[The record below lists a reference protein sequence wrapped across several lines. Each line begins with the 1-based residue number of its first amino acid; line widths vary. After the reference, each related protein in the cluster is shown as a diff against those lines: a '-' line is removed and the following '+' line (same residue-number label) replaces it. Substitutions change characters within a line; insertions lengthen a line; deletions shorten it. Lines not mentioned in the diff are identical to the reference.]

1 MTDLYDDLLARIRG
15 ESALIALQT
24 LTVPDMARLLGLS
37 ETTIR
42 TYATAR
48 QYIHLLPRPFKRP
61 GGRRLLWDA
70 DEVRAWLAAGTAPFD
85 REAAQTPWTTHQGAT
100 GGPCT
105 RPGAGGLT
113 MITGQALQPCRR
125 QEVLDV

>member
-1 MTDLYDDLLARIRG
+1 MTDLYDEMLARIRG
-15 ESALIALQT
+15 ESALLAMQT
-24 LTVPDMARLLGLS
+24 LTVPDMARLLGLT

-70 DEVRAWLAAGTAPFD
+70 DEVRAWLAAGRPPSIEKPRKQRGRPSKTQQVARARL
-85 REAAQTPWTTHQGAT
+85 RE
-100 GGPCT
+100 
-105 RPGAGGLT
+105 
-113 MITGQALQPCRR
+113 
-125 QEVLDV
+125 QEASR

>member
-1 MTDLYDDLLARIRG
+1 MTELYEDLLARIRG

-24 LTVPDMARLLGLS
+24 LTVPDMSRLLGLS

-70 DEVRAWLAAGTAPFD
+70 DEVRAWLAAG
-85 REAAQTPWTTHQGAT
+85 
-100 GGPCT
+100 
-105 RPGAGGLT
+105 RPPSVEKPRKPRGRPTNAERL
-113 MITGQALQPCRR
+113 ARARR
-125 QEVLDV
+125 QEQEASAVSGDGR